1 MATAIR
7 VCSKQI
13 YPKCGVLEKRISHQ
27 FFSVQIHYFH
37 LVQLTFRISNMLF
50 PFSFLQTP
58 LHKENIQKGLKKLTN
73 IDRHGSTTFLE
84 TINQM
89 HGISYCFD
97 IIVCEHYWEIKFRK
111 ANERNIE
118 PKMNRSVGRLET
130 RFKTLSYYMTTKT
143 TLFYRQMIITNK
155 GKDANCSYHFSTL
168 FHGCS

>member
-50 PFSFLQTP
+50 PFSFLQKP

-84 TINQM
+84 TINQV
-89 HGISYCFD
+89 HGISYSFD
-97 IIVCEHYWEIKFRK
+97 IIVREHY
-111 ANERNIE
+111 
-118 PKMNRSVGRLET
+118 
-130 RFKTLSYYMTTKT
+130 
-143 TLFYRQMIITNK
+143 
-155 GKDANCSYHFSTL
+155 
-168 FHGCS
+168 

>member
-13 YPKCGVLEKRISHQ
+13 YPKCGVREKRISHQ

-50 PFSFLQTP
+50 LFSFLQKP

-89 HGISYCFD
+89 HGISY
-97 IIVCEHYWEIKFRK
+97 YTG
-111 ANERNIE
+111 APNEN
-118 PKMNRSVGRLET
+118 
-130 RFKTLSYYMTTKT
+130 
-143 TLFYRQMIITNK
+143 
-155 GKDANCSYHFSTL
+155 
-168 FHGCS
+168 